1 MLRLGRDIC
10 GDFPSATRREW
21 LVTNGL
27 GGYAAGTIA
36 GALTRRYHGLLV
48 AATRPPLGR
57 TATLAKLEGV
67 ATYLGTTYRFGSNRW
82 HDGST
87 APDGERFIERF
98 ELEGTVPL
106 WSWAFADALLEQRI
120 WMEHG
125 ANTTFVQFR
134 LVRASAP
141 LRLTL
146 AALAEYR
153 DFHTLTHAY
162 DAHPAEAIANGVRFA
177 PYEGALTMFLR
188 TRAAIRPRNEWYYGF
203 RYDLEAER
211 GLDCVGD
218 LLHIAD
224 LEAELRRGETLAI
237 VASLDEDAPIDD
249 SAALQ
254 RRREADAAA
263 AARAPDGAPRWI
275 RRLFA
280 ASEAFIVD
288 RPTPDRRGSTKTVI
302 AGYPWFGDW
311 GRDTMISLA
320 GLTLV
325 TGRLQVARSI
335 LRTFAGLLDGGM
347 LPNCFPETGAPPA
360 YNTADAALWYVEAL
374 RAYHAVSGD
383 DALVDELFPA
393 LEEIVRAHVEGTRFG
408 IGVDPSDGLLHA
420 GVPGLQLTWMDAKV
434 GDWVVTP
441 RLGKPIEV
449 NALWYN
455 ALRTVEDFA
464 RTRGAAERYRRYA
477 DRVAQSFERFWN
489 GARAYCFD
497 VLDGPAGDDPTIRP
511 NALFAV
517 ALEHPALAAE
527 HHRSVVDTCARLLL
541 TSYGLRSLEPGDPR
555 YVGKYVGDQRARD
568 ACYHQGTVWAWLIAP
583 FIGAHL
589 RVYRDPHTAASYLE
603 PFRDLLESGAIGT
616 IGEIYDGDPPFA
628 ARGCFAQAWSVAE
641 ALRAWEMIRRASDG

>member
-1 MLRLGRDIC
+1 MRPPSLKVELVTVKVAIFLATARPIFRPGGINSSLGIKRATVLRLGRDIC

-237 VASLDEDAPIDD
+237 VASLEEDAPIDD

-325 TGRLQVARSI
+325 TGVFRSRARSYGPSPVCSM
-335 LRTFAGLLDGGM
+335 AGCSRIAS
-347 LPNCFPETGAPPA
+347 P
-360 YNTADAALWYVEAL
+360 
-374 RAYHAVSGD
+374 R
-383 DALVDELFPA
+383 
-393 LEEIVRAHVEGTRFG
+393 RAHHPHTTQPMRRFG
-408 IGVDPSDGLLHA
+408 TSRRSAP
-420 GVPGLQLTWMDAKV
+420 T
-434 GDWVVTP
+434 
-441 RLGKPIEV
+441 
-449 NALWYN
+449 
-455 ALRTVEDFA
+455 
-464 RTRGAAERYRRYA
+464 TR
-477 DRVAQSFERFWN
+477 
-489 GARAYCFD
+489 
-497 VLDGPAGDDPTIRP
+497 
-511 NALFAV
+511 
-517 ALEHPALAAE
+517 
-527 HHRSVVDTCARLLL
+527 
-541 TSYGLRSLEPGDPR
+541 
-555 YVGKYVGDQRARD
+555 
-568 ACYHQGTVWAWLIAP
+568 
-583 FIGAHL
+583 
-589 RVYRDPHTAASYLE
+589 
-603 PFRDLLESGAIGT
+603 
-616 IGEIYDGDPPFA
+616 
-628 ARGCFAQAWSVAE
+628 
-641 ALRAWEMIRRASDG
+641 